1 MSYSRFIGP
10 ASLAFIAALAIGSS
24 ASAQGPAFGGNE
36 KASVKIRYSDADI
49 HSADGARRLALRIRV
64 AADRVC
70 GGGEVVAY
78 SADSLKECRRG
89 AIDRALS
96 SLQAPMVAEALGR
109 PMAVMADR

>member
-1 MSYSRFIGP
+1 MSYSRFIVP
-10 ASLAFIAALAIGSS
+10 VSLAFIAALAIGSS

-36 KASVKIRYSDADI
+36 KASVKIRYNDADI